1 MTKKPKALKLKVV
14 LDIPTLTTQSSKT
27 LMQYPDNDIFELIGI
42 GSLNDRKTATLIF
55 ENKEP
60 RNIKIDFPQN
70 PNIPTKYGFNYLRQ
84 DIERLAKYL
93 NTTYEQLLPG
103 FMFSEMASVMTR
115 FDEAKV
121 IFITENQILLD
132 NKILDKFGFSDL
144 QPHSILHPDEAIVFI
159 DLFAKSNKTY
169 FTSPHCYANK
179 GLWYLYSMKSKV
191 FNFQLP
197 WSIVVYADTSFPN
210 KQEFMDAIESLGD
223 RITDMLIAVDEI
235 GMCYYEGSNNDTL
248 DTTIYHLNYWIA
260 LFTGVLDSLGWI
272 TKHRYQI
279 IYDDFAKQ
287 SIRKSKKSK
296 NNKFLN
302 LVFAQNAPLSKLLD
316 KNKQIIDFMYDP
328 RNIVIHRHRLKGTR
342 YQNKTESLSLNLI
355 KISETFFKDIVSL
368 SKESGDTLGEWGHL
382 KQSDLPHEYYLEP
395 YRFVKKATEKLISFI
410 NEYLE
415 QLNFTD
421 YLTQYLNIRTSFDK
435 SNKEKISS
443 DFERNIKIFEKY
455 KLGY

>member
-1 MTKKPKALKLKVV
+1 MTKKTKAQKLKVV

-60 RNIKIDFPQN
+60 RSIKIDFPQN
-70 PNIPTKYGFNYLRQ
+70 PNISTEYGFNYLRQ
-84 DIERLAKYL
+84 DIEKLAKYL

-103 FMFSEMASVMTR
+103 FMFSVMAR

-121 IFITENQILLD
+121 IFITENQILLG
-132 NKILDKFGFSDL
+132 NKILNKFGFSDL

-169 FTSPHCYANK
+169 FTSPHRYANK
-179 GLWYLYSMKSKV
+179 GLWYLYSMKSKMV
-191 FNFQLP
+191 NFQLP

-210 KQEFMDAIESLGD
+210 KQEFIDAIESLGD
-223 RITDMLIAVDEI
+223 RITDMLIAVDKI

-272 TKHRYQI
+272 TKYRYQI
-279 IYDDFAKQ
+279 TYDEFTKQ
-287 SIRKSKKSK
+287 GIRKRLHK
-296 NNKFLN
+296 KFLN
-302 LVFAQNAPLSKLLD
+302 LVFPQNALLSDVLD
-316 KNKQIIDFMYDP
+316 KNDQIINLMYNP
-328 RNIVIHRHRLKGTR
+328 RDIVIHRDRLKGTR
-342 YQNKTESLSLNLI
+342 YQNKVESLSLNLV
-355 KISETFFKDIVSL
+355 KISKIFFNNIVSL
-368 SKESGDTLGEWGHL
+368 SKESGDILGEWGHL
-382 KQSDLPHEYYLEP
+382 KLSGLPHEYYLEP

-421 YLTQYLNIRTSFDK
+421 YLTQYPNIKTSFDK
-435 SNKEKISS
+435 SNKEKISL
-443 DFERNIKIFEKY
+443 DFDRDIKIFEKY
-455 KLGY
+455 KLGF